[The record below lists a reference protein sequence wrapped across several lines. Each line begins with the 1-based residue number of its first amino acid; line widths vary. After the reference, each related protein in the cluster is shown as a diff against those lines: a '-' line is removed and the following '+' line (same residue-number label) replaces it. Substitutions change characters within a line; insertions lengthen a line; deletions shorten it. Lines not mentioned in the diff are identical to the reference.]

1 MQESI
6 LLIILIIITFVFFF
20 INKNEL
26 IYIKSEY
33 NDKEYLVNNDEIK
46 QDRANLLSLISIKLF
61 ALKKFLNKNINKYPE
76 YKKYI
81 ININKNFLENRTEI
95 IETDL
100 NSSYTSYSVN
110 KGDELYF
117 CLTSKTTN
125 ELHDINILMYVALHE
140 LAHIACPEIGHT
152 PLFKKIF
159 AFLVNIS
166 TELNI
171 YKYINYNINPLEYCG
186 MELNSSI
193 T

>member
-6 LLIILIIITFVFFF
+6 LIIILIIITFVFFF

-26 IYIKSEY
+26 VYIKSEY
-33 NDKEYLVNNDEIK
+33 DNKEYLVNNVENR
-46 QDRANLLSLISIKLF
+46 QDRANLISLISIRLF
-61 ALKKFLNKNINKYPE
+61 KKFLNKNINKYPK

-81 ININKNFLENRTEI
+81 ININNNFLENKTAI

-125 ELHDINILMYVALHE
+125 ELHDINLLMYVAIHE

-159 AFLVNIS
+159 AFLVNIAV
-166 TELNI
+166 EINI
-171 YKYINYNINPLEYCG
+171 YEYINYNINPLEYCG